1 MIQGR
6 CFSHIPLFNRWRG
19 VDKMYDLEDYE
30 RVIWREEDS
39 VDRFKEYFD
48 IDFNM
53 TMVSWTTT
61 FMIVNGFSNN
71 YHSHERLI
79 FSIFLWNEY
88 YKENK

>member
-1 MIQGR
+1 
-6 CFSHIPLFNRWRG
+6 
-19 VDKMYDLEDYE
+19 MYDLEDYE

-39 VDRFKEYFD
+39 VDRFKEYLD
-48 IDFNM
+48 MDFNM

-61 FMIVNGFSNN
+61 SMIVSGFSNN

-88 YKENK
+88 YKEHK